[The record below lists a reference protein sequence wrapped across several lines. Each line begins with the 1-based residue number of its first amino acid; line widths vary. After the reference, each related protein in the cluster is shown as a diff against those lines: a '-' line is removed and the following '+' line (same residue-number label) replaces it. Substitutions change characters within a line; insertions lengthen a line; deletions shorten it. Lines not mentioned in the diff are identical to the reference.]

1 MLWLSNWILKWLQLT
16 SHVSCVFH
24 HILTNH
30 ITPIWVGYAA
40 EQIALTWARAR
51 VGHLLFCSVQ
61 SINEV
66 FAVVPFCV
74 FPLHAWC
81 KVLFQFGEFFFFF
94 FLFLLFFPLL
104 YFFFCVG
111 LFFCI
116 TVFCAQS
123 SFLAAPKRQKPSNSK
138 TRALS
143 FLSFRFLFFFLCFLC
158 FALIRQWNTG
168 RGIQKIVGI
177 DHGKM

>member
-1 MLWLSNWILKWLQLT
+1 M
-16 SHVSCVFH
+16 SCVFH

-81 KVLFQFGEFFFFF
+81 KVLFQFGEFFFFSF
-94 FLFLLFFPLL
+94 LFLLFLLFFPLL
-104 YFFFCVG
+104 YFFFVLVCFFVL
-111 LFFCI
+111 LFFVLRV
-116 TVFCAQS
+116 VFW
-123 SFLAAPKRQKPSNSK
+123 PRQKGKN
-138 TRALS
+138 RATVKREL
-143 FLSFRFLFFFLCFLC
+143 FLSFPFVFFFSFCVFCVLPWYDNETLEGEY
-158 FALIRQWNTG
+158 R
-168 RGIQKIVGI
+168 R
-177 DHGKM
+177 